1 MIDVYILKSI
11 KDGGYYIGIS
21 KDVIKRLEEHNNGK
35 TISTKN
41 RRPFILVYKEQFLN
55 YSEARKREIQIKSYK
70 GGNKFREIVS
80 NCSIVPCKFNEIK

>member
-1 MIDVYILKSI
+1 M

-41 RRPFILVYKEQFLN
+41 RRPFILVYKEEFLN
-55 YSEARKREIQIKSYK
+55 YREARTREIQIKSYK
-70 GGNKFREIVS
+70 GGNKFRELVNTCFI
-80 NCSIVPCKFNEIK
+80 

>member
-11 KDGGYYIGIS
+11 KDGGYYVGIS

-70 GGNKFREIVS
+70 GGNKFRELV
-80 NCSIVPCKFNEIK
+80 NTCSI